1 MSTMNNKLWIIIKEV
16 YRKNVLSWSFFFMV
30 MGPILMAA
38 VIGGIGYLIAQDKME
53 SSVGEVGIV
62 NANPQ
67 IQEMIKTSA
76 PENQYQFDMDEV
88 SAKEALLNDDIEGY
102 LVIKEENNQLTPTYY
117 RKPTSK
123 DIALNPITQGLS
135 QYQMLEMSKEM
146 GLSQEEVTALNN
158 NKVNISTI
166 KLAETD
172 SGDFKEENADD
183 PINFIKTGV
192 AYVVSFLVFMF
203 IMNYMGIISQ
213 EIAAE
218 KGSRIMEIILS
229 SVSATTH
236 FFGKMIGIGFVILT
250 QIACYIVIYFI
261 GKTVIQQWDLFNQFG
276 DIDLGGIFSQSSE
289 IIWLGL
295 VYALLGILIYTS
307 LAAFLGSLVS
317 KTEDVQKV
325 LAPITLLG
333 VAGFYIGM
341 YALNSTNNPV
351 VQIGSQVPFFTPFVM
366 PFRIA
371 AGTVSQTEIW
381 VSILLGITFMV
392 ISLVVSAMFYK
403 SNVLVYSEKG
413 IIATLKRSFKLW
425 KSERESR
432 QA

>member
-1 MSTMNNKLWIIIKEV
+1 MSHKLWVIIKEV

-30 MGPILMAA
+30 MGPIIMVL
-38 VIGGIGYLIAQDKME
+38 VIGGVGYLITQDKMS
-53 SSVGEVGIV
+53 SSVGEVALV
-62 NANPQ
+62 NANPKV
-67 IQEMIKTSA
+67 QEMIKESA
-76 PENQYQFDMDEV
+76 PDNQYNVDLDEA
-88 SAKEALLNDDIEGY
+88 SAKEALFADEIEGY
-102 LVIKEENNQLTPTYY
+102 LVIKEENKQLMPTYY
-117 RKPTSK
+117 RKLTSK
-123 DIALNPITQGLS
+123 DIELASITQSLT

-146 GLSQEEVTALNN
+146 GLTKEELTTLNN
-158 NKVNISTI
+158 NKVNINTI

-172 SGDFKEENADD
+172 SGDVKEENADD
-183 PINFIKTGV
+183 PINFIKKGV
-192 AYVVSFLVFMF
+192 AYAVCFLVFMF
-203 IMNYMGIISQ
+203 IMNYIGLISQ

-229 SVSATTH
+229 SVSATIH

-250 QIACYIVIYFI
+250 QIVCYIIIYFI
-261 GKTVIQQWDLFNQFG
+261 GKTVIDQLDLLNQFG
-276 DIDLGGIFSQSSE
+276 NFDLGTIFSQSSD

-295 VYALLGILIYTS
+295 VYAFLGILIYTS

-325 LAPITLLG
+325 IAPITLLG

-341 YALNSTNNPV
+341 YALSSTNNPV

-371 AGTVSQTEIW
+371 AGTVNQSEIW
-381 VSILLGITFMV
+381 LSVILGMVFMTIV
-392 ISLVVSAMFYK
+392 LIVSAMFYK

-413 IIATLKRSFKLW
+413 IISALKRSFKLW
-425 KSERESR
+425 KSEKES
-432 QA
+432 QQS

>member
-1 MSTMNNKLWIIIKEV
+1 MKNKLWIIVKEV

-30 MGPILMAA
+30 MGPILMGL
-38 VIGGIGYLIAQDKME
+38 VIGGIGYLIAQDKMS
-53 SSVGEVGIV
+53 SSVGEIGLV
-62 NANPQ
+62 NANPE
-67 IQEMIKTSA
+67 IQEIVKTTA
-76 PENQYQFDMDEV
+76 PDNKYRTDLDEA
-88 SAKEALLNDDIEGY
+88 SAKASLLNNEIEGY
-102 LVIKEENNQLTPTYY
+102 LVVKESQGKLTPTYY

-123 DIALNPITQGLS
+123 DIALGSIKQGLT
-135 QYQMLEMSKEM
+135 QYQMIEMSKKM
-146 GLSQEEVTALNN
+146 GLSEEEVAALSNN
-158 NKVNISTI
+158 EVAINTI
-166 KLAETD
+166 KLAETNT
-172 SGDFKEENADD
+172 GDLKEENADD
-183 PINFIKTGV
+183 PINFVKTGV
-192 AYVVSFLVFMF
+192 AYVVCFLVFMF

-236 FFGKMIGIGFVILT
+236 FFGKMIGIGCVILT
-250 QIACYIVIYFI
+250 QILCYIILYFI
-261 GKTVIQQWDLFNQFG
+261 GKTVIDQWDLLNQFG
-276 DIDLGGIFSQSSE
+276 DIDIAQYLGQSSD
-289 IIWLGL
+289 IIGLGL

-325 LAPITLLG
+325 LTPITLLG

-371 AGTVSQTEIW
+371 AGTVNQTEIW
-381 VSILLGITFMV
+381 FSIGLGIIFM
-392 ISLVVSAMFYK
+392 IIALVVSSMFYK

-413 IIATLKRSFKLW
+413 IIATLKRSFHLW

-432 QA
+432 QS